1 MERLTNDRADVLAVL
16 HEEVVLRAGPGDPD
30 VVRLLERVVADARRR
45 HLPRERDDGN
55 RVHHRVLQRGHEVG
69 RGRPR
74 GHQTDTD
81 LPRRARVAFG
91 RMAGGGLLADEDVTQ
106 TFEVVENVVD
116 RKDGAARQAEDRIH
130 ALALE
135 TFEHHPRP

>member
-1 MERLTNDRADVLAVL
+1 FGPDQLRFLDEDVLRQIDVHGPGTTGGGDVERLTNDRADVLAVL

-106 TFEVVENVVD
+106 T
-116 RKDGAARQAEDRIH
+116 
-130 ALALE
+130 
-135 TFEHHPRP
+135 